1 MVRTLV
7 SNSRTAISKSR
18 GSGGDVRSTSLLTCF
33 YLVLTPL
40 HVQGLLAMNNSPDS
54 DRSLVLLELLMS
66 IEELNESSVSTA
78 AAVALSVSTGVIVA
92 NLEGVPVRSINI
104 FLNIFYLVLTYPP
117 PPPQTTP
124 YMQKGLL
131 HMIAYSWASV
141 PES

>member
-7 SNSRTAISKSR
+7 SNSQTAISNSR
-18 GSGGDVRSTSLLTCF
+18 GSGGDVRSTSLLTRF

-66 IEELNESSVSTA
+66 IEELNESSVLTS

-117 PPPQTTP
+117 PPPNYTIHA
-124 YMQKGLL
+124 KGSIAHDCLL
-131 HMIAYSWASV
+131 MGFRS
-141 PES
+141 

>member
-18 GSGGDVRSTSLLTCF
+18 GS
-33 YLVLTPL
+33 
-40 HVQGLLAMNNSPDS
+40 DS

-92 NLEGVPVRSINI
+92 NLEGVPNSERS
-104 FLNIFYLVLTYPP
+104 LVLLELLIYIETSDEPSP
-117 PPPQTTP
+117 SIVVWMDSRTLRSSILGSS
-124 YMQKGLL
+124 GLSSSGL
-131 HMIAYSWASV
+131 SSSGLRWCFGQVNS
-141 PES
+141 